1 MLLVPYMHYVCSW
14 YVWCHWALVAESR
27 LPLKMVAG
35 TFVQMGSVRAQVDQ
49 QFHMFI
55 CFYKWSIMS
64 VWSRCMWVEYCLRM
78 WRDKY
83 SICVLE
89 RETKSCVAVYVE
101 MPGVNK
107 NPPTG
112 TSEPDTIWR
121 HASCSLQVERKSSV
135 CEPPQPVTSLS
146 LLSCPHY
153 QPCLHSWGRI
163 FISSLI
169 FFITRCFNSEPCW
182 ESLSVP
188 LFHGN
193 VASIDWI
200 KLTTCRQK

>member
-146 LLSCPHY
+146 LFSHALIISPVYIHEAVSLY
-153 QPCLHSWGRI
+153 HRSSFLLHAVSTLNRVGSRWA
-163 FISSLI
+163 FL
-169 FFITRCFNSEPCW
+169 FFMGT
-182 ESLSVP
+182 
-188 LFHGN
+188 
-193 VASIDWI
+193 
-200 KLTTCRQK
+200 